1 MAKAVYNLCPPPRV
15 RGAAAFRWG
24 LWEGGCGGISDFK
37 QPLVLWDQ
45 GMSKGPVPDEPY

>member
-1 MAKAVYNLCPPPRV
+1 MAKAVYNLWQPPCV
-15 RGAAAFRWG
+15 CWAAFSWG